1 MLKYLKSGKL
11 KPINNYLK
19 QVSIVFFVLVLIYTG
34 LRVYLNH
41 ILERLVI
48 EQVEQFA
55 DKNYK
60 LELGKIDIG
69 WWAYNANIKGL
80 KLIKIRNVKTAND
93 RYYFTVSAT
102 HVKLKGLYLFDLIV
116 NQNLDLRKLEI
127 KDPNIDIFFNDTLA
141 TVTKI
146 DTSFNFIKFKLS
158 KIELQNVSIKL
169 EKSSG
174 EITKL
179 KGQLIDYSFI
189 NELLQLKQINL
200 ERKNST
206 FQNFDFAV
214 RMSHAM
220 LNGFDLNVLMNES
233 DFNYTN
239 CKIDSLRMNL
249 MAHHDTIANRKR
261 SKTVAK
267 KLKRKSRFLIHP
279 ISIAD
284 IQFEYTSRFDTIQ
297 TSAKYFSYN
306 KRELNLEKIK
316 LRFYQKHLIEAE
328 IKKLAINGFDVD
340 VFLEKKQVGLTKMK
354 IKNPKIKIDL
364 FVQKDYAKIEKN
376 EEESLGY
383 TLDVIDNFE
392 IENGQILLK
401 NKSQK
406 NLYIEVNSID
416 LKASNLNPSYNQ
428 NEINNQLVK
437 QISFS
442 TGNLVLNF
450 PSNLY
455 QLKLNE
461 IKYNLANESMAIKDI
476 KIYSNY
482 KKSEFHAIVKKQIA
496 MINFDLKKLSASG
509 ININSLIKNNN
520 FDCNEIIAEHL
531 KVVFYKDK
539 NIPLLASDYKKFPQE
554 LLYDLNYPI
563 TINKLQVKDA
573 ALISEILNPGAGN
586 IAKLNVSNVQ
596 AEINHVDNQ
605 RYKGNQMKVKF
616 EGRIADAGLLQATA
630 VVDMYA
636 SDFKHTVHAEIGKM
650 PFKYLNDFMIDFARV
665 EISDGILD
673 KAVIDI
679 TGNNKKTNCKL
690 KLSYHDLNMDIL
702 RNQNKKNK
710 RYRTVASIL
719 ANSIIYNHNPEPGKP
734 LRTSEISQ
742 EYISNKFV
750 VGNWINVSLKAM
762 LLTAAPA
769 AANALQISNTDE
781 ESDTTLVTK
790 SPNWLKRF
798 IERKKAK

>member
-11 KPINNYLK
+11 KPINKYLK

-127 KDPNIDIFFNDTLA
+127 KDPNIDIFFNDTI
-141 TVTKI
+141 VTAAKI

-158 KIELQNVSIKL
+158 KIELQNVRIRL

-179 KGQLIDYSFI
+179 KGHLINYSVKDT
-189 NELLQLKQINL
+189 LLQLKRINL

-214 RMSHAM
+214 HMSHAM
-220 LNGFDLNVLMNES
+220 LNGFDLNVLINES

-249 MAHHDTIANRKR
+249 MAHHDTIANRQR

-284 IQFEYTSRFDTIQ
+284 IQFAYTSRFDTIQ
-297 TSAKYFSYN
+297 TSAKNFSYN
-306 KRELNLEKIK
+306 KRELNLENIK
-316 LRFYQKHLIEAE
+316 LRLYQKHLIEAE
-328 IKKLAINGFDVD
+328 IKKLAINGFDAD

-364 FVQKDYAKIEKN
+364 FVQKDYAKIVRN

-383 TLDVIDNFE
+383 ALEIIDNFE

-416 LKASNLNPSYNQ
+416 LKASNLNPNYNE
-428 NEINNQLVK
+428 NEIGNQLVK
-437 QISFS
+437 QINFS

-461 IKYNLANESMAIKDI
+461 IKYNLANESMAVKDI
-476 KIYSNY
+476 KIFSNY
-482 KKSEFHAIVKKQIA
+482 KKSEFHTIVKKQIA

-520 FDCNEIIAEHL
+520 FDCNEIIAEQL

-563 TINKLQVKDA
+563 TINKLKVKDA

-586 IAKLNVSNVQ
+586 IAKLNVSKVQ
-596 AEINHVDNQ
+596 AEINHIDNQ

-616 EGRIADAGLLQATA
+616 EGRIADAGLLKATA
-630 VVDMYA
+630 VIDMYA
-636 SDFKHTVHAEIGKM
+636 SDFKHSLHAEIGKM

-665 EISDGILD
+665 EINEGILD

-690 KLSYHDLNMDIL
+690 NLSYHDLNMDIL

-762 LLTAAPA
+762 LLTTAPA

-781 ESDTTLVTK
+781 ENDTTLVTK

-798 IERKKAK
+798 MERKKAK

>member
-1 MLKYLKSGKL
+1 M
-11 KPINNYLK
+11 
-19 QVSIVFFVLVLIYTG
+19 
-34 LRVYLNH
+34 
-41 ILERLVI
+41 I
-48 EQVEQFA
+48 EQVKQFA

-127 KDPNIDIFFNDTLA
+127 KDPNIDIFFNDTLE
-141 TVTKI
+141 TVAKI

-158 KIELQNVSIKL
+158 KIELQNVIIKL

-179 KGQLIDYSFI
+179 KGELIDYSFI

-214 RMSHAM
+214 HLSQAM

-233 DFNYTN
+233 DFNYSN

-249 MAHHDTIANRKR
+249 MAHHDTIPTIKR
-261 SKTVAK
+261 GKTVAK

-306 KRELNLEKIK
+306 KRELNLENIK
-316 LRFYQKHLIEAE
+316 LRLYQKHLIEADIE
-328 IKKLAINGFDVD
+328 KIAINGFDAD

-376 EEESLGY
+376 DEESLGY
-383 TLDVIDNFE
+383 ALEVIDNFE
-392 IENGQILLK
+392 IEKGQILLK
-401 NKSQK
+401 NTSQK

-416 LKASNLNPSYNQ
+416 LKASNLNPNYDE
-428 NEINNQLVK
+428 NEINNLLVK
-437 QISFS
+437 QIRFS
-442 TGNLVLNF
+442 SGNLVLNF

-455 QLKLNE
+455 QLKLSE
-461 IKYNLANESMAIKDI
+461 IKYNLANESMDIKDL

-496 MINFDLKKLSASG
+496 MINFDLKKLSATG

-520 FDCNEIIAEHL
+520 FGCNEIIAEHL

-596 AEINHVDNQ
+596 AEINHIDNQ

-630 VVDMYA
+630 VIDMYA

-665 EISDGILD
+665 EINEGILD

-690 KLSYHDLNMDIL
+690 NLSYHDLNMDIL

-710 RYRTVASIL
+710 RYRTVASIM